1 MIEIIKAIAL
11 DVDGTITDNKRR
23 LCPNAIESIQNAE
36 SRGIPVIIVTG
47 NILAF
52 SKFLSMLLGAT
63 GGLVAENGG
72 VIQCDGEITVLGDIK
87 KSEKAYEYL
96 ETIYPVK
103 KVEYSLERVSE
114 IALYR
119 NVSSKLI
126 KEALKAYD
134 VEIYDS
140 GFAVHLTDPEVNKGT
155 SLLKLLEKK
164 GISSKEVLAVGDSE
178 NDLDFLKMAG
188 VKVAVANS
196 HPELKAT
203 ADYVTEKPYGNGV
216 KEALERFV
224 P

>member
-1 MIEIIKAIAL
+1 MIKAIAL
-11 DVDGTITDNKRR
+11 DVDGTITDKKRR
-23 LCPNAIESIQNAE
+23 LCPSAIEAIQNAE

-52 SKFLSMLLGAT
+52 SKFLSMLLGTT

-72 VIQCDGEITVLGDIK
+72 VIQCDGQEIVFGDIK
-87 KSEKAYEYL
+87 KSQKAYEFVK
-96 ETIYPVK
+96 TMYPVK

-119 NVSSKLI
+119 NISSKLI
-126 KEALKAYD
+126 KKALEDYD

-140 GFAVHLTDPEVNKGT
+140 GFAVHITDPTVNKGS
-155 SLLKLLEKK
+155 SLMKLLQNKD
-164 GISSKEVLAVGDSE
+164 ISSEEIMALGDSE
-178 NDLDFLKMAG
+178 NDLDFLRVAG
-188 VKVAVANS
+188 VKVAVANAD
-196 HPELKAT
+196 PELKAI

-216 KEALERFV
+216 KEAMEMFL